1 MMLISAFS
9 HSYPNRYAVEDITF
23 KDGLRVPKGALLG
36 WVSIH
41 NQIDSNIAPEPEKF
55 DPMRSYR
62 KRQVAAEERHKHLA
76 GQPSLENLTFGYG
89 SQACPG
95 RNIAI
100 SILKMV
106 VSRLLRDYEFKFAD
120 DQSKPKNIYLLEFI
134 IPDPKARLM
143 IRKRK

>member
-1 MMLISAFS
+1 M
-9 HSYPNRYAVEDITF
+9 EDITF

-62 KRQVAAEERHKHLA
+62 KRQAAAEERHKHLA
-76 GQPSLENLTFGYG
+76 GQPSLENLTFGFG

-120 DQSKPKNIYLLEFI
+120 GQGKPKNLYLLEFI

>member
-1 MMLISAFS
+1 M
-9 HSYPNRYAVEDITF
+9 EDITF
-23 KDGLRVPKGALLG
+23 KDGLKIPKGALLG

-41 NQIDSNIAPEPEKF
+41 NQIDPDVAPEPERF

-62 KRQVAAEERHKHLA
+62 KRQASALDQSRHLA

-95 RNIAI
+95 RNIAV

-106 VSRLLRDYEFKFAD
+106 VARLLHDYEFKFAEG
-120 DQSKPKNIYLLEFI
+120 QTKPKNIFLLEFI
-134 IPDPKARLM
+134 IPNPRAKLM
-143 IRKRK
+143 MRKRVA